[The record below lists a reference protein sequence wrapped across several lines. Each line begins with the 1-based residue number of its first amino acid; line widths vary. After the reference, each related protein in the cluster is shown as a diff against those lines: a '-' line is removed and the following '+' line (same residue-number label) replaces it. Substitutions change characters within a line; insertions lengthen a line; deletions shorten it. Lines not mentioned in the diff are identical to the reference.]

1 MDGMTGHLLRT
12 SIARQERLLRS
23 SLVLNPVENIPF
35 AADLDVASS
44 ALAGLYNSDKLRTR
58 SQRQDTAIQ
67 FAGRRRLERDSRLIY
82 RGWAVALGAHDAT
95 LRLLSGL
102 HAHIAV
108 FMAIAQPGQ
117 RVLLLPTRAG
127 GHMSGAAI
135 LKRLGLET
143 VEMVVDDSGQCVNA
157 EATMDRALQT
167 RPQFVFVDRSEG
179 LVVED
184 FGYLAELRDTIR
196 VFDASQ
202 YVSNIVAGDHPNPFG
217 SGFELLLATVHKNFP
232 GPQKALAATSRP
244 SEIWERLLSGLS
256 TFVSNMHS
264 TSTYVAGLA
273 LSRGDW
279 LADYSRRML
288 TLAVVLEAELAA
300 RGVPMVRRPGDLTP
314 THHLWIVE
322 NSRAQAFET
331 FEALERCRILTNFRQ
346 LPYGLGFGVR
356 LGMNAA
362 ARLGLEESDIPDLA
376 DLIAAIRRR
385 GATPALRHRARE
397 FNESLWEREWL
408 TPSGG

>member
-1 MDGMTGHLLRT
+1 MNGLTEHYLRT

-35 AADLDVASS
+35 AADLEVASS
-44 ALAGLYNSDKLRTR
+44 ALTGLYNSDKLRTR
-58 SQRQDTAIQ
+58 SQRRDTTIQ

-82 RGWAVALGAHDAT
+82 RQWAVALEAHDAT
-95 LRLLSGL
+95 FRLLSGL
-102 HAHIAV
+102 HAHIAI

-135 LKRLGLET
+135 LERLGLET
-143 VEMVVDDSGQCVNA
+143 VEMVVDDAGQCVNA
-157 EATMDRALQT
+157 EATMGRAQQA

-184 FGYLAELRDTIR
+184 FGYLSDLQDTTRI
-196 VFDASQ
+196 FDASQ
-202 YVSNIVAGDHPNPFG
+202 YISNIIAGDHPNPFR

-244 SEIWERLLSGLS
+244 SGTWDRLLGGLS

-264 TSTYVAGLA
+264 TSTYAAGLA
-273 LSRGDW
+273 LSRRDW
-279 LADYSRRML
+279 LTDYSKRML
-288 TLAVVLEAELAA
+288 ALAVTLEAELAA
-300 RGVPMVRRPGDLTP
+300 KGVPMVRRPAGLIP
-314 THHLWIVE
+314 THHLWIME
-322 NSRAQAFET
+322 NSRTKAFET

-362 ARLGLEESDIPDLA
+362 ARLGLEESDLPELA
-376 DLIAAIRRR
+376 ELIAAIRQR
-385 GATPALRHRARE
+385 GASPVLRHRARE
-397 FNESLWEREWL
+397 YNESLWEREWL